1 MLDSLS
7 VKAVYSRLSG
17 NEVNDVDDKGALL
30 PKHCNPTQSRQKRSW
45 TSSPAVHIAV
55 IGSELVLLA
64 ILLVGY
70 ILLHSRTDGSVPADE
85 ALDGLLLLA
94 GTYNTS
100 MTFHNQ
106 SDLLRSSEE
115 ADVYWARLL
124 ESGGV
129 VSLDT
134 ESARQSGLRESAISP
149 TDPSQSIYQVDIF
162 HALHCMVSH
171 SHSASVRNLS

>member
-1 MLDSLS
+1 
-7 VKAVYSRLSG
+7 
-17 NEVNDVDDKGALL
+17 
-30 PKHCNPTQSRQKRSW
+30 
-45 TSSPAVHIAV
+45 
-55 IGSELVLLA
+55 
-64 ILLVGY
+64 
-70 ILLHSRTDGSVPADE
+70 
-85 ALDGLLLLA
+85 
-94 GTYNTS
+94 

-134 ESARQSGLRESAISP
+134 EWARHSGLRESATSP

-162 HALHCMVSH
+162 HALHCMNAIRQMLMSPTPPPYNEIHMLHCLDYIRHELLCHPDLTLVTTNDLEEFVLDEAHKCKDYGAMLGWVERHRWKEFPEWLRSKDTL
-171 SHSASVRNLS
+171 RQ